1 MCGGTEGG
9 SQTGSQPCST
19 WGWAGPSASSRL
31 SVLWRPEARGVWQ
44 AGGHLLGEDPKVDPA
59 LLTTFVFS
67 KIKASGINLMLKCT
81 QAAYFALTILHHMLN
96 VLPGI
101 KCALFRMFSHGF
113 STSGHIL
120 LLHIPVGK
128 WDTKGKVDVRH
139 PRWPCLYLAFTNT
152 LVSNTGYFRIVRKV
166 QESGPFETIV
176 KTIQEK
182 TRGETQVISSKS
194 GKLETLSAQPHTV
207 LPYVPSEPSHVPCP

>member
-1 MCGGTEGG
+1 MCGGREGG

-31 SVLWRPEARGVWQ
+31 SVLWRPEAGGVWQ

-59 LLTTFVFS
+59 LLTTFIFS
-67 KIKASGINLMLKCT
+67 KIKASGINLMLQCT
-81 QAAYFALTILHHMLN
+81 QAAYFALTMIHHMLN

-101 KCALFRMFSHGF
+101 KCALFRTFSHGF

-128 WDTKGKVDVRH
+128 WKGPGKTSGT
-139 PRWPCLYLAFTNT
+139 PKGRWLCGTHA
-152 LVSNTGYFRIVRKV
+152 
-166 QESGPFETIV
+166 GPVFILLLPTHSCQI
-176 KTIQEK
+176 
-182 TRGETQVISSKS
+182 QVIS
-194 GKLETLSAQPHTV
+194 GL
-207 LPYVPSEPSHVPCP
+207 